1 MQGILVTEEIGPEA
15 SLGQVI
21 SLRWPGNNSVF
32 YMQVR
37 TRGITCSTVPLQLEG
52 RVMYGWLGDL
62 VLGADVCS
70 FGGGASFV
78 AFTFSCRRAARRRRP
93 LGLKSSPLLPF
104 SMRTRSDG
112 LGWRS
117 CVSAH
122 SRVGGQ
128 HQGGARRPAAATPSC
143 RALPLSRLPHATRW
157 RTLRRRNTCRRGRS
171 SRRC

>member
-1 MQGILVTEEIGPEA
+1 MSRDRYIGEIKNRWNDPRGRQLRLLKNRWLDDSPGWGI
-15 SLGQVI
+15 
-21 SLRWPGNNSVF
+21 
-32 YMQVR
+32 
-37 TRGITCSTVPLQLEG
+37 CSYD
-52 RVMYGWLGDL
+52 MYQFKQQDKI
-62 VLGADVCS
+62 LGALVQLCMARQRAPPWES
-70 FGGGASFV
+70 NNHARRKGG
-78 AFTFSCRRAARRRRP
+78 RAARRRRP

-122 SRVGGQ
+122 SPVGGQ